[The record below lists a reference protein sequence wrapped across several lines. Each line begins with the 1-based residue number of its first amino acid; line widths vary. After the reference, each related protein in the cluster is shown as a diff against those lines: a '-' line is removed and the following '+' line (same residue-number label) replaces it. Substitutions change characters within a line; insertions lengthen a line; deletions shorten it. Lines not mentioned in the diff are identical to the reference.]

1 MATENPQWWCSI
13 HSVSFNAIQEGLQLS
28 AVDLDQLLAL
38 RHWLSTVFENQNGSP
53 LKSSERVDSSPRLNI
68 ETQVDGGRD
77 GFSDFPG
84 SPTIIIQVRL
94 WQSCLKQIQCSV
106 TAQESLFEHLHLS
119 SSALARSS
127 FSANIL
133 NNHAAAT
140 LNLNSGLRL
149 QNLQDHTDL
158 FC

>member
-1 MATENPQWWCSI
+1 MATENPQRWCSI

-106 TAQESLFEHLHLS
+106 TAQESFFEHLHLS
-119 SSALARSS
+119 VCPSVPPSVPTFWTIMQLQLKK
-127 FSANIL
+127 L
-133 NNHAAAT
+133 NFI
-140 LNLNSGLRL
+140 RL

-158 FC
+158 VC